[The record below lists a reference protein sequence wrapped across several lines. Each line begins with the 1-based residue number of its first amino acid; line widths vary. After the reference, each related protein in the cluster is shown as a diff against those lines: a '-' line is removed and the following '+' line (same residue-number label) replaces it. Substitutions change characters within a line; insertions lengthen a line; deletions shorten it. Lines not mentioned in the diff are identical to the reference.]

1 MSPAEELHTAVVEGR
16 PVKRGTGEPPTKGDS
31 WGEDR
36 ELCADVLYRLLA
48 RPASALKPRA
58 AVLVGLRITGRLN
71 LEASELQAPLIAHGC
86 YFEYPV
92 NLIAAKAPE
101 IRLTTCHL
109 PGIDAEKFDVR
120 GDLDLSGSTLAI
132 VNLIG
137 AHIGGDLGLTGATL
151 TGGQYPLDLGDGT
164 LRPPESAPQSRRK
177 RALRGDGLR
186 VDQAMFCDEGEGGQR
201 FTANGEVRLLAAHIG
216 SLSFSGAHLTNRD
229 GEALIADVL
238 RVDQSMICDVGEGG
252 QRFIADGGVR
262 LVGAHIGSQ
271 LRFDG
276 AHLTNTSGPA
286 LNAARL
292 RADQDM
298 VCEVERGQRFTAQG
312 EVRLVG
318 AHIGGY
324 LRLNGAH
331 LTNPSRE
338 ALSADRLRVDQDMV
352 CGACKDGQRFTAQG
366 EVRLV
371 GAHIGGQ
378 LSFNGAELSGSP
390 TALTLSEAQV
400 ASSLWL
406 RLHGEDPPK
415 GAVDLRRARAGA
427 IHDRAYCRPQT
438 WPMTFL
444 EDCRYESL
452 ESDPA
457 VDVKTRLNGYER
469 TPAAIRPS
477 PTSSST
483 RSSDSPET

>member
-1 MSPAEELHTAVVEGR
+1 
-16 PVKRGTGEPPTKGDS
+16 
-31 WGEDR
+31 
-36 ELCADVLYRLLA
+36 
-48 RPASALKPRA
+48 
-58 AVLVGLRITGRLN
+58 
-71 LEASELQAPLIAHGC
+71 
-86 YFEYPV
+86 
-92 NLIAAKAPE
+92 
-101 IRLTTCHL
+101 
-109 PGIDAEKFDVR
+109 
-120 GDLDLSGSTLAI
+120 
-132 VNLIG
+132 
-137 AHIGGDLGLTGATL
+137 
-151 TGGQYPLDLGDGT
+151 
-164 LRPPESAPQSRRK
+164 
-177 RALRGDGLR
+177 
-186 VDQAMFCDEGEGGQR
+186 
-201 FTANGEVRLLAAHIG
+201 
-216 SLSFSGAHLTNRD
+216 
-229 GEALIADVL
+229 
-238 RVDQSMICDVGEGG
+238 
-252 QRFIADGGVR
+252 
-262 LVGAHIGSQ
+262 
-271 LRFDG
+271 
-276 AHLTNTSGPA
+276 
-286 LNAARL
+286 
-292 RADQDM
+292 M

-457 VDVKTRLNGYER
+457 VDVKTRLKWLREDPGGYSPQPYEQLNQVFRLAGDVKSARRVAIAKQRRRRRRLAPQER
-469 TPAAIRPS
+469 ALSYVFDAVAGYGYRTSRAVYALVVIAVIGWPIFAWASWDHLTETRPDGQRPPFQPWLYSIDAVLPVINLGQESAWAATGAAQIWYALSVLAGWLLSFGLIAALTATLFR
-477 PTSSST
+477 
-483 RSSDSPET
+483 E